1 MGYVLNV
8 FTGWNSQ
15 DRNMGKEQDN
25 TINGT
30 DFIAVILTLFG
41 QFWSDFGI
49 SKSFYNVR
57 AKAETFVFSSNA
69 GNYPLMG

>member
-49 SKSFYNVR
+49 SKSFYNFRV
-57 AKAETFVFSSNA
+57 KAETFVFSLNA

>member
-15 DRNMGKEQDN
+15 DRNMGKELVN
-25 TINGT
+25 TINGA

-41 QFWSDFGI
+41 RFWSDFGI
-49 SKSFYNVR
+49 SKSFYNFRV
-57 AKAETFVFSSNA
+57 KAETFVFSLNA